1 MAETL
6 FLLFSTRRPWP
17 KANFRRF
24 SFVGHGRNAEFIC
37 FWFSAA
43 AETLFFSFSAFQP
56 WRKWYFCCF
65 PLVRRGRK
73 SIFSIFSLS
82 AVADERFSMK
92 IDDSPPYLNS
102 FFWKSA
108 IYYRIWTVFLENLQF
123 TIVSEQIFP
132 KIDDLLPYLS
142 DFSRKSIISSRI
154 WVIFPE
160 NWWFTPVS
168 EWFSLSFIEAQLHIR
183 NWSIGTLF
191 GA

>member
-17 KANFRRF
+17 KANFQRF
-24 SFVGHGRNAEFIC
+24 SFVGHGGNSEFIC
-37 FWFSAA
+37 FWFSTA

-73 SIFSIFSLS
+73 PIFSIFSLS
-82 AVADERFSMK
+82 AVDDERFSMK
-92 IDDSPPYLNS
+92 IDDFPPYLNS

-123 TIVSEQIFP
+123 TIVSELSFL
-132 KIDDLLPYLS
+132 KICNLISYLNR
-142 DFSRKSIISSRI
+142 FFWKSMIYSRI
-154 WVIFPE
+154 WVVFPE
-160 NWWFTPVS
+160 N
-168 EWFSLSFIEAQLHIR
+168 R
-183 NWSIGTLF
+183 
-191 GA
+191 